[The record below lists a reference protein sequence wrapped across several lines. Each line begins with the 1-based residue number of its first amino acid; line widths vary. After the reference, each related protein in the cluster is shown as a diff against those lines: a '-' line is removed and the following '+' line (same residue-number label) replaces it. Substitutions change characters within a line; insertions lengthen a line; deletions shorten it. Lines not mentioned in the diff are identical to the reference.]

1 MSRCSTGSGL
11 STSESRSDLL
21 TAVESCQRLLDA
33 QRTDLATL
41 RSHVQIIATLRLL
54 SLCANLKKTSEAIGS
69 LIP

>member
-21 TAVESCQRLLDA
+21 TAVESCQRLSDA
-33 QRTDLATL
+33 QRMDLVTL
-41 RSHVQIIATLRLL
+41 RSCVQIIAKLRLL
-54 SLCANLKKTSEAIGS
+54 SLCANLKKASEAIGS